1 MPAAERAE
9 AVAPRWSPNAP
20 VAPVTVAKR
29 GSAAA
34 VISSA
39 LLPSTWSALR
49 PVATPLAVVVN
60 GAAVA
65 GPVMAPTSVPLLL
78 LNSNA
83 RPVVRLLAR
92 TQGSLLFGVPPAPER
107 QPSTAPPPLLD
118 LLDWRVPY
126 VLTLAMISV
135 SFVYAR

>member
-9 AVAPRWSPNAP
+9 AVAPRWSPRAP
-20 VAPVTVAKR
+20 VAPVTVANR

-49 PVATPLAVVVN
+49 PVATPLAVVTN

-65 GPVMAPTSVPLLL
+65 GPGMAPPLVRPWAWTSKAGPL
-78 LNSNA
+78 
-83 RPVVRLLAR
+83 VRLRAR
-92 TQGSLLFGVPPAPER
+92 RQGSLPLGVPRVAER
-107 QPSTAPPPLLD
+107 QPYTAPPPLLD
-118 LLDWRVPY
+118 L
-126 VLTLAMISV
+126 
-135 SFVYAR
+135 

>member
-1 MPAAERAE
+1 MPVAERAE
-9 AVAPRWSPNAP
+9 AVAPRWSPRAP
-20 VAPVTVAKR
+20 VAPVTVANR

-65 GPVMAPTSVPLLL
+65 GPVMAPTSVPPLA
-78 LNSNA
+78 LNSKA
-83 RPVVRLLAR
+83 RPLVRLLAR
-92 TQGSLLFGVPPAPER
+92 RHGSLPFGVPPVAER
-107 QPSTAPPPLLD
+107 QPYTAPPPLLD
-118 LLDWRVPY
+118 LFDWRVPY
-126 VLTLAMISV
+126 ELTLA
-135 SFVYAR
+135 

>member
-9 AVAPRWSPNAP
+9 AVAPRWSPSAP

-83 RPVVRLLAR
+83 RPGGRLLAR
-92 TQGSLLFGVPPAPER
+92 TQGSLPFGVPPAPER
-107 QPSTAPPPLLD
+107 QPYTAPPPLLD
-118 LLDWRVPY
+118 LLDWRGA
-126 VLTLAMISV
+126 LGGGGEE
-135 SFVYAR
+135 RGGGERG

>member
-1 MPAAERAE
+1 M
-9 AVAPRWSPNAP
+9 SPLP
-20 VAPVTVAKR
+20 PVTVANR

-65 GPVMAPTSVPLLL
+65 GPGMGPSSVPLVL

-83 RPVVRLLAR
+83 RPVVRLRAR
-92 TQGSLLFGVPPAPER
+92 TLGSLPFGVPPAPER
-107 QPSTAPPPLLD
+107 QPYTAPPPLLD
-118 LLDWRVPY
+118 LLDWRVP
-126 VLTLAMISV
+126 
-135 SFVYAR
+135 

>member
-9 AVAPRWSPNAP
+9 AVAPRWSPSAP

-83 RPVVRLLAR
+83 RPGVRLLAR
-92 TQGSLLFGVPPAPER
+92 TQGLLPFGLPPAPGR
-107 QPSTAPPPLLD
+107 QADPAPPAVVGLVGLG
-118 LLDWRVPY
+118 VP
-126 VLTLAMISV
+126 
-135 SFVYAR
+135 